1 MTDIKYTPEDI
12 ERIFKERVYSS
23 GHIAGIKKGVIVE
36 WLFIYP
42 NGKDISFV
50 EASYS
55 HYLNEDN
62 FSFEIGCEVCRKKI
76 KNKLWEICGQYSI
89 ITGEKL

>member
-1 MTDIKYTPEDI
+1 MTDIKYTQKDI
-12 ERIFKERVYSS
+12 ERIYKERVYSS

-36 WLFIYP
+36 WLFMYP
-42 NGKDISFV
+42 NGKDIAFV
-50 EASYS
+50 EASYPI
-55 HYLNEDN
+55 NEDN

-76 KNKLWEICGQYSI
+76 KSKLWEICGQYSI

>member
-12 ERIFKERVYSS
+12 DRIYNERVYSS

-36 WLFIYP
+36 WLFMYP
-42 NGKDISFV
+42 NGKDIAFV
-50 EASYS
+50 EASYPI
-55 HYLNEDN
+55 NEDN
-62 FSFEIGCEVCRKKI
+62 FNFEIGCEVCRKKI